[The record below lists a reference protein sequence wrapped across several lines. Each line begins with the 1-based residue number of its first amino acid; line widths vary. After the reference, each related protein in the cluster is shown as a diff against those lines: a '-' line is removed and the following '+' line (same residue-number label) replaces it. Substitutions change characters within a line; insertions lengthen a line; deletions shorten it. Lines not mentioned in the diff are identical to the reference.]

1 MLVGF
6 DICKKSNIVLRTIA
20 LRRVGRLVV
29 VALAIALA
37 FIAGAA
43 YQTFG
48 APSGT
53 TLYACLSGG
62 GNCAGPGGV

>member
-1 MLVGF
+1 M
-6 DICKKSNIVLRTIA
+6 LRTIA